1 MPLDI
6 ETELL
11 HRLPVGAIMHLL
23 EDHQPH
29 HRVQFLGGPA
39 MAVMIMPAQG
49 LDGQL
54 RENMLLKKTR
64 PGTVQELSSLGS
76 QMRPWIDDVELFVV
90 FYVKHGAVSHCVD
103 IA

>member
-1 MPLDI
+1 
-6 ETELL
+6 
-11 HRLPVGAIMHLL
+11 
-23 EDHQPH
+23 
-29 HRVQFLGGPA
+29 
-39 MAVMIMPAQG
+39 MPAQG

-64 PGTVQELSSLGS
+64 PGTVQKLSSLGS

-90 FYVKHGAVSHCVD
+90 FYVKHDAVSHYVD

>member
-1 MPLDI
+1 MANSDACDFDRFLI
-6 ETELL
+6 GT
-11 HRLPVGAIMHLL
+11 IMHLL

-76 QMRPWIDDVELFVV
+76 QMRPRIDDVELFVV